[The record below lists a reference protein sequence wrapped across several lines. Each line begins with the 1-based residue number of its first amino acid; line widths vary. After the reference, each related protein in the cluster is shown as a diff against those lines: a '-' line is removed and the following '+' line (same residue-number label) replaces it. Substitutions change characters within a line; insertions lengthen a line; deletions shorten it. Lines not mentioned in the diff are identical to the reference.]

1 MNTVYFDLETQK
13 SADEVGGWANKHLM
27 RVSFGVTYST
37 KEDRFKGYEEGDIA
51 SLIAELSAADLVVG
65 YNIIGFDYAVLSAY
79 TENDLSKLPTLDLMA
94 DLRATLG
101 FRPKLDTIAMATL
114 KTGKSA
120 EGLMAIKWFREG
132 EYGKIALYCKEDVRI
147 TRDLHLFG
155 CKNKFVYYTDKMNRL
170 AKAPVDWSL
179 NKTQ

>member
-13 SADEVGGWANKHLM
+13 SAEAVGGWANKQLM
-27 RVSFGVTYST
+27 RVSIGVSYST
-37 KEDRFKGYEEGDIA
+37 KEKRFKGYEEDDIA

-65 YNIIGFDYAVLSAY
+65 YNIIGFDYPVLSAY
-79 TENDLSKLPTLDLMA
+79 TDLDFSKLPTLDLMA

-120 EGLMAIKWFREG
+120 EGLMAIKWFQEG
-132 EYGKIALYCKEDVRI
+132 AFGKIALYCKEDVRI
-147 TRDLHLFG
+147 TRDLHFFG
-155 CKNKFVYYTDKMNRL
+155 CKNKFVYYTDKMNRP
-170 AKAPVDWSL
+170 AKAPVNWSL
-179 NKTQ
+179 A